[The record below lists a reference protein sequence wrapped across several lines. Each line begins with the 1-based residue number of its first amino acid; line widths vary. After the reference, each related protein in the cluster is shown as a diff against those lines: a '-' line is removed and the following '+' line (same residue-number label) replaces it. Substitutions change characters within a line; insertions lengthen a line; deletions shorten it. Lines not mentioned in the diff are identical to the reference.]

1 MGLNKA
7 KGNMY
12 GFITD
17 TWNVIKGACPHDC
30 SYCYMKKWGRL
41 RNIHFDEKELRTDLG
56 INKFIFVG
64 SSCDIWASNISIDW
78 INRILEKTFDAKEN
92 KYLFQTKNPARF
104 DDFLLKIRRQ
114 DVLATTIETNRWYP
128 EMGIDAPFPEKR
140 AEAMASL
147 SNTMITIEP
156 IMDFDTAPLIELIHK
171 CKPFQVNIGAD
182 SRRLNL
188 PEPPKEKI
196 IELISELE
204 KFTTV
209 YKKDNLRRLVA

>member
-1 MGLNKA
+1 MPLNPQA
-7 KGNMY
+7 GNMY
-12 GFITD
+12 NFITD

-30 SYCYMKKWGRL
+30 SYCYMKKWGKL
-41 RNIHFDEKELRTDLG
+41 RDIHFDKKELRTDLG
-56 INKFIFVG
+56 NNKFIFVG
-64 SSCDIWASNISIDW
+64 SSCDMWASNISIDW

-114 DVLATTIETNRWYP
+114 DVLATTIETNRFYP
-128 EMGIDAPFPEKR
+128 EMGFHTPLPEKR
-140 AEAMASL
+140 AEAMACL
-147 SNTMITIEP
+147 TNTMITIEP
-156 IMDFDTAPLIELIHK
+156 IMDFDAVPLIDLIQK

-182 SRRLNL
+182 SCHHNL

-209 YKKDNLRRLVA
+209 YKKDNLRRLLA